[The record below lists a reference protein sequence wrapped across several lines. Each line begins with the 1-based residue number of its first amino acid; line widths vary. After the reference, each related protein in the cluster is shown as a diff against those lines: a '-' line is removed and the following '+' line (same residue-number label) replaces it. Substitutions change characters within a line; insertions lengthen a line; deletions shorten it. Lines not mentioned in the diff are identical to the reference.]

1 MSKDLNK
8 KQLYNYNKALLGCS
22 LSLSLTSFQSNKIN
36 NFLGCIRKVK
46 NNKINQ
52 IIRHNN
58 QYLNFTSFNQFKQDN
73 PSLPNNKNPYRYI
86 YPDQTYAS
94 SKNQGM
100 EFIGPLTIES
110 YNQIYKNKKHYLER
124 VPAELYRNSIKD
136 LIDGN
141 NKHIADI
148 FNKNISY
155 INKRKAL
162 KFIKKNNQEESFL
175 VNKSDN
181 MFYIKDNYICFGKKF
196 NTSYQLENQIKEL
209 NKQLN
214 NKSDNKLCDNDKLK
228 LNKEINKLQLK
239 LEKDISYLGKLKI
252 TLPKENKSS
261 KQIDFNSI
269 NSIRIKKDKNR
280 YIVTFTYEYYNDYVP
295 CLLRVDNGKEITT
308 KEELALYIK
317 ELSDIKPQLALDY
330 LQNKVLGLDRGITER
345 LAANQAINNL
355 NNDSNDNNK
364 DNNKDNNLIN
374 SHCISYSEELK
385 KLILKIKKRIKY
397 HNKQLKRRIK
407 DSRGYKKALLRYRK
421 LNKKLVDVRKNEN
434 HQVSNKIINTYDYPI
449 IAIEKLNLRGMTKK
463 SMPKVN
469 VNKTLENKDN
479 IKMKLTPTQLEEL
492 VKEINEYNK
501 ENKKSLKY
509 KDIIGNYKVIYNK
522 NNKSAKSGLN
532 ESMLNQNH
540 GQLAVFLEYK
550 AIMKG
555 KLVIEVPANYSS
567 QECDKCGCIDSKNR
581 IKTKFCCVRCGNKD
595 HADINASKVIAKR
608 VYKELLRYAEEIKKK
623 EKITKTKV
631 NNQSKKSKGLLEN
644 NSE

>member
-1 MSKDLNK
+1 MSKVLNK
-8 KQLYNYNKALLGCS
+8 KPLYNYNKTLLGCS
-22 LSLSLTSFQSNKIN
+22 LSLSLNSFQFTKIN

-46 NNKINQ
+46 NNKIAQ
-52 IIRHNN
+52 IINHNN
-58 QYLNFTSFNQFKQDN
+58 QYLNFTAFNQFKLDN
-73 PSLPNNKNPYRYI
+73 PSLPNSKNPYRYI

-100 EFIGPLTIES
+100 EFIGPLTEDN
-110 YNQIYKNKKHYLER
+110 YNQIYQHKKHYLER

-148 FNKNISY
+148 FNKNINY

-175 VNKSDN
+175 VTKSDN
-181 MFYIKDNYICFGKKF
+181 MFYIKGNFICFGKHF
-196 NTSYQLENQIKEL
+196 DTSHELEKKIKEL

-214 NKSDNKLCDNDKLK
+214 NKSDLKLCDQDKLK

-239 LEKDISYLGKLKI
+239 LDKDISYLGKLKI
-252 TLPKENKSS
+252 TLPKDNKSS

-280 YIVTFTYEYYNDYVP
+280 YIISFTYEYYNDYVP
-295 CLLRVDNGKEITT
+295 CLLRTDNNKEITT
-308 KEELALYIK
+308 KEELAFYIK
-317 ELSDIKPQLALDY
+317 ELSEINPQLALDY

-345 LAANQAINNL
+345 LAVNQPINNL
-355 NNDSNDNNK
+355 KKDNNNDSNND
-364 DNNKDNNLIN
+364 NLIN
-374 SHCISYSEELK
+374 NHFISYSKELK
-385 KLILKIKKRIKY
+385 ELINKIKKQIKY
-397 HNKQLKRRIK
+397 HNKQLKRRTK
-407 DSRGYKKALLRYRK
+407 DSCGYKKSLLRYRK
-421 LNKKLVDVRKNEN
+421 LNKKLVEVRKNEN
-434 HQVSNKIINTYDYPI
+434 HQVSNKIINQYDLPI
-449 IAIEKLNLRGMTKK
+449 IAIEKLNLKGMTKK
-463 SMPKVN
+463 AMPKVN
-469 VNKTLENKDN
+469 VNKTLENKHN
-479 IKMKLTPTQLEEL
+479 IKMNLTPTKLEEL

-501 ENKKSLKY
+501 ENKKDLKY
-509 KDIIGNYKVIYNK
+509 KDIIKEYKVIYCK
-522 NNKSAKSGLN
+522 NNASAKSGLN
-532 ESMLNQNH
+532 ESILNQNH

-567 QECDKCGCIDSKNR
+567 QECDKCGFIDSNNR

-608 VYKELLRYAEEIKKK
+608 VYKALLRYAEEIIKK
-623 EKITKTKV
+623 EKITKKAKI
-631 NNQSKKSKGLLEN
+631 NNKSKEDKELLEK